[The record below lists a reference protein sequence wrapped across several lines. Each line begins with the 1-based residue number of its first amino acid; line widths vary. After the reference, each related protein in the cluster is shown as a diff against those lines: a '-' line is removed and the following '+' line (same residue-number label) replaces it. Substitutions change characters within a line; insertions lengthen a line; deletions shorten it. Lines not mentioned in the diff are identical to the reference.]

1 MLTLPDVVAPGL
13 DVVFC
18 APAVGECAALRG
30 HYYAGP
36 GNAFWRLLHQA
47 GFTPHQL
54 DPSEDDSVPA
64 YGIGLVDV
72 GRTSRPGQR
81 PETFGVA
88 AFTETIRCHRPGWL
102 AFNGKHA
109 ASVVARG
116 LGHRPPDL
124 GPAPWSVAGVPVF
137 VLPSSSGANQRRE
150 YDGRATRLEWWS
162 ELARCV
168 SREAGTPPRA
178 GTERSLGHAARPS

>member
-1 MLTLPDVVAPGL
+1 MMTLPDVVAPGL
-13 DVVFC
+13 DVVYC

-36 GNAFWRLLHQA
+36 GNIFWRLLHQS
-47 GFTPHQL
+47 GMTPHQL

-64 YGIGLVDV
+64 YGLGLVDV
-72 GRTSRPGQR
+72 VRTSPPNQR
-81 PETFGVA
+81 PQ
-88 AFTETIRCHRPGWL
+88 AFDVSALTETVHLHRPRWI

-109 ASVVARG
+109 ASVVAHA
-116 LGHRPPDL
+116 LGHRPPGL
-124 GPAPWSVAGVPVF
+124 GPAGWDVSDVPVF

-162 ELARCV
+162 ELAQCV
-168 SREAGTPPRA
+168 RGTPV
-178 GTERSLGHAARPS
+178 S

>member
-1 MLTLPDVVAPGL
+1 MLTLPDIVTPGL

-18 APAVGECAALRG
+18 APAVGECAAMRG

-36 GNAFWRLLHQA
+36 GNVFWRLLHQA

-54 DPSEDDSVPA
+54 DPQEDDTAPT

-72 GRTSRPGQR
+72 VRTSPPGQR
-81 PETFGVA
+81 PAVFDVA
-88 AFTETIRCHRPGWL
+88 QFVETIGGHRPTWV

-116 LGHRPPDL
+116 LGHRPPGL
-124 GPAPWSVAGVPVF
+124 GRATWSVADVPVF

-168 SREAGTPPRA
+168 HVQP
-178 GTERSLGHAARPS
+178 AARC

>member
-1 MLTLPDVVAPGL
+1 MLTLPDIVAPGL

-18 APAVGECAALRG
+18 APAVGECAAMRG

-36 GNAFWRLLHQA
+36 GNVFWRLLHQA

-54 DPSEDDSVPA
+54 EPREDDTAPT

-72 GRTSRPGQR
+72 VRTSPPDQR
-81 PETFGVA
+81 PAVFDVTTF
-88 AFTETIRCHRPGWL
+88 TQTIRSHAPAWV

-109 ASVVARG
+109 ASAVARG
-116 LGHRPPDL
+116 LGHRPPAL
-124 GPAPWSVAGVPVF
+124 GPTTWSVSGVPVF

-150 YDGRATRLEWWS
+150 YDGRATRVE
-162 ELARCV
+162 
-168 SREAGTPPRA
+168 
-178 GTERSLGHAARPS
+178 

>member
-1 MLTLPDVVAPGL
+1 MGTMLTLPDIVAPGL

-36 GNAFWRLLHQA
+36 GNIFWRLLHQS
-47 GFTPHQL
+47 GMTPHQL
-54 DPSEDDSVPA
+54 DPYEDDTAPT

-72 GRTSRPGQR
+72 VRTSPPNRRPVVFDVER
-81 PETFGVA
+81 FAEMIA
-88 AFTETIRCHRPGWL
+88 AQRPGWV

-109 ASVVARG
+109 ATVVARA
-116 LGHRPPDL
+116 LGQRPPPL
-124 GPAPWSVAGVPVF
+124 GAASWPVAGVPVF

-150 YDGRATRLEWWS
+150 YDGRTTRLAWWR
-162 ELARCV
+162 ELATL
-168 SREAGTPPRA
+168 AHAPRA
-178 GTERSLGHAARPS
+178 DRLG

>member
-1 MLTLPDVVAPGL
+1 MLTLPDIVAPGL

-18 APAVGECAALRG
+18 APAVGECAAMRG

-36 GNAFWRLLHQA
+36 GNVFWRLLHQA

-54 DPSEDDSVPA
+54 EPREDDTAPT

-72 GRTSRPGQR
+72 VRTSPPDRR
-81 PETFGVA
+81 PERFDVA
-88 AFTETIRCHRPGWL
+88 ALVQTLGQCRPRWV

-109 ASVVARG
+109 ATVVARS
-116 LGHRPPDL
+116 LGHRPPPL
-124 GPAPWSVAGVPVF
+124 GPLSWSIGGASVF

-150 YDGRATRLEWWS
+150 YDGRATRVE
-162 ELARCV
+162 
-168 SREAGTPPRA
+168 
-178 GTERSLGHAARPS
+178 